1 MFRAGGHVG
10 FLHALDVGH
19 TLRGGQDRILA
30 HVFEIAS
37 AQRTAFDVDGR
48 AENHVLASA
57 SGFLPQ
63 YFTGHAGQVGV
74 PCGGDRRA
82 GRQVGHIVT
91 GVVQRRPIVVMQF
104 GAHAHRTIIHP
115 ERRNASRSA
124 LPLRNRPAACT
135 MAIFSSSVSCAVSS
149 LALVLLASV
158 ITVMRFSFVSL
169 RFDGVEIHHRTRS
182 SRKHGGKWTWKKRKS
197 SDRQEGDDDVRRNM
211 RNRKSCGASARFEES
226 DAPCWLCD

>member
-115 ERRNASRSA
+115 ERRNAQSFGVAVAEQSCGVHNGDFLVQRE
-124 LPLRNRPAACT
+124 LRRQFPGFGFVGFSNYGHAFFFRFI
-135 MAIFSSSVSCAVSS
+135 AIRRYGDSS
-149 LALVLLASV
+149 LNALLTKAWRKVDMEKAEKFRQARRRRRRPSEYAEPEEW
-158 ITVMRFSFVSL
+158 R
-169 RFDGVEIHHRTRS
+169 GV
-182 SRKHGGKWTWKKRKS
+182 GP
-197 SDRQEGDDDVRRNM
+197 VRRVRRPLLVM
-211 RNRKSCGASARFEES
+211 
-226 DAPCWLCD
+226 

>member
-30 HVFEIAS
+30 HVFEIAP

-115 ERRNASRSA
+115 ERRNAQSFGVAVAEQACGVHNGDFLVQRE
-124 LPLRNRPAACT
+124 LRRQFPGFGFVGFSNYSHAFFFRFI
-135 MAIFSSSVSCAVSS
+135 AIRQCGDSS
-149 LALVLLASV
+149 LNALLTKAWRKVDMEKAEKFRQARRRRRRPSEYAEPEE
-158 ITVMRFSFVSL
+158 L
-169 RFDGVEIHHRTRS
+169 RGV
-182 SRKHGGKWTWKKRKS
+182 GP
-197 SDRQEGDDDVRRNM
+197 VRRVRRPLLVM
-211 RNRKSCGASARFEES
+211 
-226 DAPCWLCD
+226 

>member
-115 ERRNASRSA
+115 ERRNAQSFGVAVAEQACGVHNGDFLVQRE
-124 LPLRNRPAACT
+124 LRRQFPGFGFVGFSNYGHAFFFHFI
-135 MAIFSSSVSCAVSS
+135 AIRRCGDSSSN
-149 LALVLLASV
+149 ALLTKAWRKVDMEKAEKFRQARRRRRRPSEYAEPEE
-158 ITVMRFSFVSL
+158 L
-169 RFDGVEIHHRTRS
+169 RGV
-182 SRKHGGKWTWKKRKS
+182 GP
-197 SDRQEGDDDVRRNM
+197 VRRVRRPLLVM
-211 RNRKSCGASARFEES
+211 
-226 DAPCWLCD
+226 

>member
-57 SGFLPQ
+57 SGFLQ
-63 YFTGHAGQVGV
+63 YFTGHVPVGV

-115 ERRNASRSA
+115 ERRNAQSFGVA
-124 LPLRNRPAACT
+124 ARNRPAACT

-158 ITVMRFSFVSL
+158 ITVMRFSSFHCDST
-169 RFDGVEIHHRTRS
+169 VEIHHRTRS

-211 RNRKSCGASARFEES
+211 RKQGVGPVRRVRR
-226 DAPCWLCD
+226 PLLVM

>member
-104 GAHAHRTIIHP
+104 GVHAHRTIIHP
-115 ERRNASRSA
+115 ERRNAQSFGVAVAEQACGVHNGDFLVQRE
-124 LPLRNRPAACT
+124 LRRQFPGFGFVGFSNYGHAFFFRFI
-135 MAIFSSSVSCAVSS
+135 AIRRCGDSSSN
-149 LALVLLASV
+149 ALLTKAWRKVDMEKAEKFRQARRRRRRPSEYAEPEE
-158 ITVMRFSFVSL
+158 L
-169 RFDGVEIHHRTRS
+169 RGV
-182 SRKHGGKWTWKKRKS
+182 GP
-197 SDRQEGDDDVRRNM
+197 VRRVRRPLLVM
-211 RNRKSCGASARFEES
+211 
-226 DAPCWLCD
+226 